1 MMSASWQTIKEE
13 SWNLSSCVT
22 CIADVSAE
30 LHFKILLAD
39 AFSTFR
45 YCRSISEVTKAF
57 KKGGSVVSA
66 LQLTGL

>member
-1 MMSASWQTIKEE
+1 
-13 SWNLSSCVT
+13 
-22 CIADVSAE
+22 